1 MELNFGKFKGYEI
14 EDVPTSYLAFLLDA
28 DFVNDEIKAECV
40 EVINYRYSE
49 FELSRKSIDKSII
62 DNVFKRLVMKHHPDK
77 GGNHQAMVAL
87 NEFREILIKSI

>member
-1 MELNFGKFKGYEI
+1 MQLNFGKFKGYEL
-14 EDVPTSYLAFLLDA
+14 DNVPTTYLAYLLEQ

-49 FELSRKSIDKSII
+49 FDLSKKSIDKSII
-62 DNVFKRLVMKHHPDK
+62 NNAFKRLVMKHHPDK